1 MGSNAGGSNRQAI
14 VLIAH
19 IKKKK
24 KKLPHISKLAT
35 HLRAQEQK
43 EGITHSKE

>member
-19 IKKKK
+19 IKKKEEVT
-24 KKLPHISKLAT
+24 SY
-35 HLRAQEQK
+35 Q
-43 EGITHSKE
+43 